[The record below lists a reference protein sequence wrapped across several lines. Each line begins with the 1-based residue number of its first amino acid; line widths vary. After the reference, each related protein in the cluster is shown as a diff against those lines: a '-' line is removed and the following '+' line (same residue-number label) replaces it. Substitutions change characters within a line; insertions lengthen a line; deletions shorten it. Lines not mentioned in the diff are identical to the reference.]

1 MTFAQPG
8 GRALPGGDSLPDRLE
23 HIPVRLPYAYQ
34 QMARF
39 LADHAVAGVES
50 WDGRWYTRTLR
61 LPAGPAV
68 LAIDLSGQSAT
79 QGIPVRLRVCA
90 EQDRPAALAAAHRI
104 VDADFDPDELLD
116 ALGAD
121 PVLGTL
127 VSGNP
132 GLRVT
137 GAPDL
142 FEAVVRAIAGQQVS
156 VSGARTVLGRLV
168 ARFGADLGGGRWQFP
183 EPEELAGAQT
193 IDMAMPR
200 TRANAIIGFAAEVAS
215 GRLDLS
221 DPVAAVAGLRA
232 ARGIGPWTVDYVS
245 LRALHDRDI
254 MLATDVGVRRGLRNL
269 GWGDDV
275 RTSNALAAGWR
286 PWRSYAVAHLWEAAG
301 PAQTA
306 RSEDRK

>member
-1 MTFAQPG
+1 MTFAPFG
-8 GRALPGGDSLPDRLE
+8 SVE
-23 HIPVRLPYAYQ
+23 YIPVQLPYAYQ

-50 WDGRWYTRTLR
+50 SDGRWYTRTLR

-79 QGIPVRLRVCA
+79 QGIPVRLNVWA
-90 EQDRPAALAAAHRI
+90 EQDRPAALAAAGRI
-104 VDADFDPDELLD
+104 LDADFAPAELLE

-121 PVLGTL
+121 PVLGTV

-168 ARFGADLGGGRWQFP
+168 ARFGTDLGGGRWLFP
-183 EPEELAGAQT
+183 EPAALAGAQT
-193 IDMAMPR
+193 IEMAMPR
-200 TRANAIIGFAAEVAS
+200 TRANAIIGFAADVAS
-215 GRLDLS
+215 GRLDLR
-221 DPVAAVAGLRA
+221 DPMAAVAGLSA

-245 LRALHDRDI
+245 LRALRDRDI
-254 MLATDVGVRRGLRNL
+254 MLASDVGVRRGLRNL
-269 GWGDDV
+269 GWGADV
-275 RTSNALAAGWR
+275 RTCNELAAGWR

-301 PAQTA
+301 PAQTPQPK
-306 RSEDRK
+306 DRE